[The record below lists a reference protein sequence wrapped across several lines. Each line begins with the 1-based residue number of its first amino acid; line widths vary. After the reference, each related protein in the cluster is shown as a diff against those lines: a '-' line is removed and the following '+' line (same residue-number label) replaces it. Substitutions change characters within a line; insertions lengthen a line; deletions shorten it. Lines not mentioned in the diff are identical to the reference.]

1 MYVNYNANPMGT
13 RISDCTVRAIS
24 KLTGQP
30 WESVYMD
37 LCLEGLI
44 MKDMPSANVV
54 WGSYLRRNGYRRFAL
69 PDTCPDCY
77 TVAEF
82 ANDHPEGRYLL
93 ALNGHVVCV
102 ESGNWMDTWDS
113 GSEVVYYYWT
123 KEE

>member
-13 RISDCTVRAIS
+13 RISDCAVRAIS
-24 KLTGQP
+24 GLVGQP

-44 MKDMPSANVV
+44 KKVMPSTNVA
-54 WGSYLRRNGYRRFAL
+54 WSSFLKRNGYRRFAL

-77 TVAEF
+77 TVADF
-82 ANDHPEGRYLL
+82 ANDNPEGRYLL
-93 ALNGHVVCV
+93 ALNGHVVYV
-102 ESGNWMDTWDS
+102 EDGNWMDTWDS
-113 GSEVVYYYWT
+113 GSETVYYYWA